1 MTREEA
7 WELLTEYNKDEFHLE
22 HAQIVEGT
30 MRYFADFLKIMKN
43 RSRILFVSSS

>member
-22 HAQIVEGT
+22 HAQIVEET
-30 MRYFADFLKIMKN
+30 
-43 RSRILFVSSS
+43 